1 MRSTLR
7 PSRPRRPF
15 LRGRLAAALLALAVA
30 ALVPAA
36 AGAQVI
42 KLATLVPEGSVWDKA
57 MRDLGAQWSA
67 STQNRVS
74 LRIYPGGVAGDEP
87 DLVRKM
93 RIGQLQAAAVTTA
106 GLANIDP
113 AFNVFNIPMFF
124 TSYPELYATLDKLEP
139 MLKARLEAKGFVL
152 LAWGHGGWVYF
163 FTKNP
168 VSTVDGLRKT
178 KLFFWAGDD
187 EMVALWKKLGFQPVP
202 LSANDVMTALQ
213 TGMID
218 AYPTTPLLGL
228 SLQWYRQTPNMV
240 GIGMAPLVG
249 GLVVTK
255 AAWAKVSPA
264 DRVQIL
270 KACDRFQRRLE
281 VEVPRQD
288 TTAVAE
294 MKKRGLRVNAVSAAE
309 AAKFRA
315 TAEEFAAGMSGIRVP
330 PDILAAP
337 SARSTASRDRLTRWR
352 PPPQRD
358 RPGVSPRQSTASR
371 AACWSRPSS
380 SPCCCRWWTRWAGRS
395 TASPSPA
402 RAPTGRSSPSG
413 SPSSAGC
420 WPPANAGT

>member
-1 MRSTLR
+1 MRSAVR
-7 PSRPRRPF
+7 RSHPRRPSVRAA
-15 LRGRLAAALLALAVA
+15 LRAALLALAVA

-36 AGAQVI
+36 AGAQVV

-57 MRDLGAQWSA
+57 MRELGAQWA
-67 STQNRVS
+67 AGTQNRVS

-124 TSYPELYATLDKLEP
+124 TSYPELYATLGQLEP
-139 MLKARLEAKGFVL
+139 MLKARLEAKGFLL

-168 VSTVDGLRKT
+168 VATVDGLRRT

-187 EMVALWKKLGFQPVP
+187 EMVALWKRMGFQPVP

-228 SLQWYRQTPNMV
+228 TLQWYRRTPNMV

-255 AAWAKVSPA
+255 SAWAKIGAA
-264 DRVQIL
+264 DRAQIL
-270 KACDRFQRRLE
+270 KACDRFERRLE

-294 MKKRGLRVNAVSAAE
+294 MRKRGLRVNAVTAASAAQ
-309 AAKFRA
+309 FRVA
-315 TAEEFAAGMSGIRVP
+315 AEEFAAGMSGIRVP
-330 PDILAAP
+330 PDILTT
-337 SARSTASRDRLTRWR
+337 ARRERD
-352 PPPQRD
+352 
-358 RPGVSPRQSTASR
+358 AYR
-371 AACWSRPSS
+371 AKHGIAH
-380 SPCCCRWWTRWAGRS
+380 
-395 TASPSPA
+395 
-402 RAPTGRSSPSG
+402 
-413 SPSSAGC
+413 
-420 WPPANAGT
+420 